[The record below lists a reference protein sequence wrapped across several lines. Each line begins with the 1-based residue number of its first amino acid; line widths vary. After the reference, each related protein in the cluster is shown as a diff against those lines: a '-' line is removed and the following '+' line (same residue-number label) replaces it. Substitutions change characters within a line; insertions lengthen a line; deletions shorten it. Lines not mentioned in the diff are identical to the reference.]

1 MKSELE
7 AAKTHT
13 DNTQLLK
20 EKEELSQQLLHE
32 KKKAAENKKW
42 AKEIEKQAM
51 VKQQEL
57 QRKIDDQA

>member
-1 MKSELE
+1 MLE
-7 AAKTHT
+7 SCVAALRI
-13 DNTQLLK
+13 LLW
-20 EKEELSQQLLHE
+20 LHE